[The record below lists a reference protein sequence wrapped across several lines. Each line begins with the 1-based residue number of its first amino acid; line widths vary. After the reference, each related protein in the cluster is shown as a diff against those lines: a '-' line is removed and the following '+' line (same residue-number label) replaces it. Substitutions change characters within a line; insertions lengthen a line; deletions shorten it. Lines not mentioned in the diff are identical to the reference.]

1 MRKSE
6 KTRRLMKSWKQ
17 EGPKPKKS
25 KKKSTKKSK
34 EKKSTMKKAVD
45 AVKKII
51 VKKD

>member
-1 MRKSE
+1 
-6 KTRRLMKSWKQ
+6 MKSWKQ

-25 KKKSTKKSK
+25 KKKPTKKSK